1 MLLLDSG
8 SEQLQRIRYIG
19 EDSGFLVIS
28 SSCCNLVQDTPTP
41 RVKVRTLP
49 SARVFSNLCSKE
61 TRLSVQLQP
70 QQRTCINQ
78 IGYRKQLD
86 TNNSSQCCRHRMQAG
101 CRDVKELHLT
111 RVSYS
116 VAIITVS
123 CSDSSS
129 SNSTCHTVRSR
140 QDRHQL

>member
-1 MLLLDSG
+1 MLLDSG

-19 EDSGFLVIS
+19 EDSVFLVTS
-28 SSCCNLVQDTPTP
+28 SSCRNLVQDTPTP
-41 RVKVRTLP
+41 RVKVPTLP

-101 CRDVKELHLT
+101 CRDVKELHLGIAPDASELF
-111 RVSYS
+111 RGYHNCLLLRLEFIELHLSYS
-116 VAIITVS
+116 T
-123 CSDSSS
+123 
-129 SNSTCHTVRSR
+129 
-140 QDRHQL
+140 